1 MTAVVNLVGKF
12 QCVSPLQ
19 PYAKSDIERLREL
32 APQFLHQLDNSDEI
46 VLDSVYESID
56 REVTTGK
63 WHVKKKKHGNQE
75 LSEED
80 KQRNREIEEIRRVI
94 ETAFGHLKGKFRILS
109 DPFRHD
115 RKWHTPIAHFCIA
128 IYNLCLDYEAHPRRF
143 SKVYS
148 GPVPTVAKPKKISK
162 KGKNHS
168 LKRYAILNIFCFFVR
183 FLRNLTIIFVFIK

>member
-1 MTAVVNLVGKF
+1 MTAIVNLVGKF

-32 APQFLHQLDNSDEI
+32 APQFLQQLDNSDEV
-46 VLDSVYESID
+46 VLDSAYESID
-56 REVTTGK
+56 REVTKGK

-75 LSEED
+75 FSEED
-80 KQRNREIEEIRRVI
+80 KQRNREIEEICRFI

-109 DPFRHD
+109 DLFRHD

-143 SKVYS
+143 SEVYS
-148 GPVPTVAKPKKISK
+148 GPVPTVAKSK
-162 KGKNHS
+162 NIE
-168 LKRYAILNIFCFFVR
+168 KR
-183 FLRNLTIIFVFIK
+183 